1 MSQLHTF
8 IQSLNPEELT
18 LLRKLPLIGKEKEV
32 FDLLLLHRLQKLPEI
47 DEIVLKLK
55 LSNSHYYKINSI
67 LMEKSFHQLV
77 PEGDLK
83 LLQFLR
89 SKGLFTL
96 LRHELIA
103 LDKRLQKEKKEDEAL
118 YLSCFHL
125 LIDFPYK
132 YYDKKLLAHFGATYL
147 KAKKNASESD
157 RLYVKY
163 HMLFSEINLLAARKN
178 PKKALKTTINEL
190 LLAEKKLEK
199 TPHALACY
207 YLYRCITS
215 YYTYYE
221 GNKEQVMSYLRKAI
235 ALKNEIAYFFPVN
248 IGQFLQL
255 LLADVLFGSGK
266 LNEAFS
272 TYKTIFDEGLSG
284 EMYGYYYH
292 CEQYILLLTIHENY
306 TQAEQLLDTVFQTAI
321 DQEIDI
327 YATRGAMSY
336 CKLFLSTGQ
345 YKEGMNYLNRA
356 KNINEKT
363 FYLPFDIQL
372 RFLETMY
379 FLFRNDSE
387 FAQQLCTRNIK
398 FAVSQ
403 EQPGLMNDY
412 LLFWKNINSWIVLQR
427 KELTI
432 TAELRANFLDFE
444 SKYRYLYCNLV
455 SKWLNSIRD

>member
-1 MSQLHTF
+1 M
-8 IQSLNPEELT
+8 
-18 LLRKLPLIGKEKEV
+18 RKLPLIGKEKEV

-255 LLADVLFGSGK
+255 LLADVLFGS
-266 LNEAFS
+266 
-272 TYKTIFDEGLSG
+272 
-284 EMYGYYYH
+284 
-292 CEQYILLLTIHENY
+292 
-306 TQAEQLLDTVFQTAI
+306 
-321 DQEIDI
+321 
-327 YATRGAMSY
+327 R
-336 CKLFLSTGQ
+336 
-345 YKEGMNYLNRA
+345 
-356 KNINEKT
+356 
-363 FYLPFDIQL
+363 
-372 RFLETMY
+372 
-379 FLFRNDSE
+379 
-387 FAQQLCTRNIK
+387 K
-398 FAVSQ
+398 F
-403 EQPGLMNDY
+403 PCL
-412 LLFWKNINSWIVLQR
+412 
-427 KELTI
+427 
-432 TAELRANFLDFE
+432 
-444 SKYRYLYCNLV
+444 
-455 SKWLNSIRD
+455 